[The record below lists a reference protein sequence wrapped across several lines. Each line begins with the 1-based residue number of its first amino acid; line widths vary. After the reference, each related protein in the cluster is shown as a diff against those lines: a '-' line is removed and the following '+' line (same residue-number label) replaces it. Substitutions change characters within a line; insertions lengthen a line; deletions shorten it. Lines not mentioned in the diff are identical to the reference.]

1 MERARIFELAP
12 IKDMQKRGWLPETN
26 KIDELSEHLARF
38 FGVKSLDEPISF
50 PLAMRKSDPL
60 AELSPA
66 QRAWCFRARH
76 LAEALQIKPLERSR
90 LEKLLPKL
98 RKLAAYRNEASHV
111 ADVLADF
118 GIRLVIVEPLP
129 GAKIDGAVFWLS
141 EDAPVVALSLRFDRH
156 DAFWFTL
163 MHECAHVIHGDSL
176 SVDDNLGGEEN
187 PDIEECAPLLL
198 KDEVERRADETAA
211 AALVDP
217 SELESFI
224 RRIGPL
230 YSQTRIVQFAHSVKM
245 HPGIIVGQLQH
256 RGELGYHA
264 HRRMLTKV
272 RSLVVETAL
281 TDGWGEMLEYEQE

>member
-1 MERARIFELAP
+1 
-12 IKDMQKRGWLPETN
+12 
-26 KIDELSEHLARF
+26 
-38 FGVKSLDEPISF
+38 
-50 PLAMRKSDPL
+50 
-60 AELSPA
+60 
-66 QRAWCFRARH
+66 
-76 LAEALQIKPLERSR
+76 
-90 LEKLLPKL
+90 
-98 RKLAAYRNEASHV
+98 
-111 ADVLADF
+111 
-118 GIRLVIVEPLP
+118 
-129 GAKIDGAVFWLS
+129 
-141 EDAPVVALSLRFDRH
+141 
-156 DAFWFTL
+156 

-187 PDIEECAPLLL
+187 PDIEERAPLLL